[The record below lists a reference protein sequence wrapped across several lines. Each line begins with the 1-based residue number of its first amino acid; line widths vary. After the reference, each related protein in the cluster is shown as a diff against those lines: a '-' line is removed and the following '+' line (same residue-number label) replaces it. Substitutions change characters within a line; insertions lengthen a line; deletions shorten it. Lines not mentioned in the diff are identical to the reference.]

1 MRATPKK
8 CPRPTGPLSEKQIA
22 LFHARGFLSLE
33 QISSPAEIRI
43 LGPVFERLFQESAGR
58 SEGNHYDLVGH
69 DDDDVLPTL
78 PSIINPVNYA
88 PRLRNLA
95 FRRNAFSI
103 AQQLL
108 GPSVTPAF
116 EQAILKPARYGAATP
131 WHQDEAYRVDA
142 GFEYNQVSFWMPLMD
157 VDIQNGCMQYIP
169 QSNLGPVLPHHWF
182 QDDPKIHAI
191 ECVGVFDVLD
201 AYACPLP
208 AGGVVMHG
216 GRTLHYSGPNPTEM
230 PRYAYILAFETPP
243 RRLPKTRDFHWNRE
257 RQLPNKLRRSEW
269 RKRGGIAIEA
279 IRKYHLGMLNSP
291 ARILFELRRS
301 LRALAHLLRR
311 RH

>member
-131 WHQDEAYRVDA
+131 WHQDEAYRRCGIRV
-142 GFEYNQVSFWMPLMD
+142 
-157 VDIQNGCMQYIP
+157 
-169 QSNLGPVLPHHWF
+169 QSSQL
-182 QDDPKIHAI
+182 
-191 ECVGVFDVLD
+191 LD
-201 AYACPLP
+201 AA
-208 AGGVVMHG
+208 HG
-216 GRTLHYSGPNPTEM
+216 CRYTERLHAVHTAVESWPG
-230 PRYAYILAFETPP
+230 LASSLVP
-243 RRLPKTRDFHWNRE
+243 RRPEDSCHRMR
-257 RQLPNKLRRSEW
+257 RRIRRS
-269 RKRGGIAIEA
+269 
-279 IRKYHLGMLNSP
+279 
-291 ARILFELRRS
+291 
-301 LRALAHLLRR
+301 
-311 RH
+311 